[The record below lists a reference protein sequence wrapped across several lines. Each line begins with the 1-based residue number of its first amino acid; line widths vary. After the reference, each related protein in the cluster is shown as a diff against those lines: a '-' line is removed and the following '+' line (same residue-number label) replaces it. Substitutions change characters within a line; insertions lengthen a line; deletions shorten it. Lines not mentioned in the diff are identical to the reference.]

1 MHKFIISDEIQ
12 IRADEGITPTHF
24 KIIYC
29 SGLIGLVRTSMNY
42 VHDVVVMSNHFAS
55 LCYLC
60 NNYAH
65 DVVVM
70 SNHFVSLCYLCN
82 SFLCI

>member
-1 MHKFIISDEIQ
+1 
-12 IRADEGITPTHF
+12 
-24 KIIYC
+24 
-29 SGLIGLVRTSMNY
+29 MNY
-42 VHDVVVMSNHFAS
+42 VHDVVVMSNHFVS

-60 NNYAH
+60 NNYVH

-82 SFLCI
+82 SSLCI